1 MEDADFLAVMS
12 PDLYCYLNRVKE
24 LYNAPYARANG
35 IEIASLKN
43 DEARLTMEIRP
54 QDLNSFGFCHG
65 GVTYGL
71 TDHTFAFASNIR
83 EDAVGQN
90 CNIVYHRPVKG
101 GRLDSIS
108 RRISSTK
115 TLSVFEVS
123 VYCEGKHVS
132 TAMCTAFKIKRD

>member
-35 IEIASLKN
+35 IEIVSLKN

-83 EDAVGQN
+83 EDAVG
-90 CNIVYHRPVKG
+90 
-101 GRLDSIS
+101 
-108 RRISSTK
+108 
-115 TLSVFEVS
+115 
-123 VYCEGKHVS
+123 
-132 TAMCTAFKIKRD
+132 